1 MKVKLSAYER
11 AVNALNDLSPKH
23 DKIMSAALDELR
35 SQRDENKR
43 LLQRAQSVIHQ
54 ILEQYPH
61 VNCVCGR
68 SKERISPSLREVM
81 KAIVDGN

>member
-1 MKVKLSAYER
+1 MIMASVKLSTYEC

-61 VNCVCGR
+61 VNCVWTQQGTYFAFT
-68 SKERISPSLREVM
+68 S
-81 KAIVDGN
+81 